1 MTKIFDGDKC
11 HTFDNELAFNEFR
24 KQFRLIE
31 AAGGLIENANGEY
44 LVIDRRGYIDLPKGK
59 KEAGETNEQNAIRE
73 VGEETGLTN
82 VSISCALPCSYHI
95 YELNGSKVLKCT
107 HWYKM
112 KVDGCPDLTPQTEE
126 DIVGAKWVS
135 KAVFRSLAD
144 KTYTSL
150 REIFETA

>member
-11 HTFDNELAFNEFR
+11 HTFDNELAFNEFC

-31 AAGGLIENANGEY
+31 AAGGLIENANDEY

-82 VSISCALPCSYHI
+82 VSIRL
-95 YELNGSKVLKCT
+95 
-107 HWYKM
+107 
-112 KVDGCPDLTPQTEE
+112 
-126 DIVGAKWVS
+126 
-135 KAVFRSLAD
+135 
-144 KTYTSL
+144 
-150 REIFETA
+150 